1 MLDPMKDNSEGRLET
16 PKQLA
21 KRVGISERQIR
32 QLLRNGQLSC
42 VIIGCRVHIPVD
54 EWPRF
59 IAANRGKLWHEETTV
74 QGCATSQ
81 SASATTSLGQNTA
94 AAASARLARQTAMRL
109 KSSSVSGYSADGDE
123 TARVIPLRSL

>member
-1 MLDPMKDNSEGRLET
+1 MSEQTDERLET

-21 KRVGISERQIR
+21 ERVGISERKVR
-32 QLLRNGQLSC
+32 QLVQSGRLDHVMIGYRVLIPHGAFRRFLDLRVVRSC
-42 VIIGCRVHIPVD
+42 RD
-54 EWPRF
+54 ETKGRDCGGSRSA
-59 IAANRGKLWHEETTV
+59 IAS
-74 QGCATSQ
+74 TSP
-81 SASATTSLGQNTA
+81 GPNTA